1 VLRKKDKYTR
11 SKGFNMSGYGTE
23 EVIKEKEKAYKIYLD
38 SNCVEFFIH
47 EYTLYTVAVSL
58 VRGSKERC

>member
-1 VLRKKDKYTR
+1 MQTDLSIN
-11 SKGFNMSGYGTE
+11 SKWNPPFTPETGWQIAINQP
-23 EVIKEKEKAYKIYLD
+23 
-38 SNCVEFFIH
+38 VEFFIH